1 LESHQDERIL
11 IVNGEIAEKG
21 RYPYFVTLKHYG
33 GGALIAPDIVLTAGH
48 TKPLHKH
55 DVKPHVGTYDFETDM
70 KGVDYEEFEILK
82 SIQFDGFVRINDDD
96 FIRDFTILKL
106 NGHSKHSV
114 VKINRDHS
122 IPHDFQE
129 VIAMGV
135 GDTSSN
141 PKRQEISNVL
151 RQVNLNVISNAECE
165 MAHSDER
172 NLTYHNRIYPSMM
185 CTTGGPHNERDSC
198 SYDSGSPI
206 IIPHEHHGD
215 LLVGLVSWGEGCADP
230 DFPAVNARVSQVSDW
245 IDAVVCEISDYP
257 PADFCHS
264 QKWKI
269 PTREM
274 VGMTIVV
281 GLSVLGFVM
290 FRSHKNKQVVY
301 ENAKHSSPTLT
312 EQLSLC
318 DSSCSSGEDYQTIES
333 SSSEHYQA
341 IEMEPTM

>member
-1 LESHQDERIL
+1 
-11 IVNGEIAEKG
+11 
-21 RYPYFVTLKHYG
+21 
-33 GGALIAPDIVLTAGH
+33 
-48 TKPLHKH
+48 
-55 DVKPHVGTYDFETDM
+55 
-70 KGVDYEEFEILK
+70 
-82 SIQFDGFVRINDDD
+82 
-96 FIRDFTILKL
+96 
-106 NGHSKHSV
+106 

-129 VIAMGV
+129 VVAMGV

-141 PKRQEISNVL
+141 PKKQKISNVL

-185 CTTGGPHNERDSC
+185 CTTGGPHNERDSWYVASLALVC
-198 SYDSGSPI
+198 DARLLQSNSNFIHSSYDSGSPI

-245 IDAVVCEISDYP
+245 IDSVVCEISDYP

-264 QKWKI
+264 QKWII
-269 PTREM
+269 PTSEI

-281 GLSVLGFVM
+281 GLSVLGLVM
-290 FRSHKNKQVVY
+290 FRTDKSKEVVY

-318 DSSCSSGEDYQTIES
+318 DSSCSSGEDYQAIES

-341 IEMEPTM
+341 IEMEPTI